1 VRDRNSIKDSI
12 KGSNFIF
19 HAAALKQ
26 VPSCEFFPLEA
37 VKTNVLGTAN
47 VLDVA
52 IDSGVQKVVCL
63 STDKAVYPVNAMGIS
78 KALMEKVIISKVR
91 SIQNKSKTKICI
103 TRYGNVVGSR
113 GSVIPLFLD
122 QIKNGQPLT
131 ITNFDMTRFIMQMS
145 EAIDLVLFAFKSG
158 NNGEILIRKS
168 PSSTIKTIVKSLE
181 LIYDT
186 KKVKTKFI
194 GIRHGEKLHETL
206 MSSGERHKSKSFKN
220 YFAIPYDT
228 RDLNYEKYYF
238 EGSKINE
245 EDYTSANV
253 KNLNVQEVKKIIL
266 KFNKNYF
273 DK

>member
-1 VRDRNSIKDSI
+1 
-12 KGSNFIF
+12 
-19 HAAALKQ
+19 
-26 VPSCEFFPLEA
+26 
-37 VKTNVLGTAN
+37 
-47 VLDVA
+47 
-52 IDSGVQKVVCL
+52 
-63 STDKAVYPVNAMGIS
+63 MGIS

-122 QIKNGQPLT
+122 QIKNGLPLT
-131 ITNFDMTRFIMQMS
+131 VTNVDMTRFIMQMS

-168 PSSTIKTIVKSLE
+168 PSSTIKTIIKSLE
-181 LIYDT
+181 LIYGT
-186 KKVKTKFI
+186 KKLKTKFI

-206 MSSGERHKSKSFKN
+206 MSSAERYKSKSFKN

-228 RDLNYEKYYF
+228 RDLNYEKYFF
-238 EGSKINE
+238 EGNKINQ

-253 KNLNVQEVKKIIL
+253 KNLNAQEVKKIIL
-266 KFNKNYF
+266 QFNKNYF